1 MNKEKRILLERKKAM
16 QDAKNRL
23 QFINDQGLEVL
34 EIFEEDTKPAL
45 EEIFSEYRATHFSAD
60 IPADYKISTDVS
72 QEQIYTWIIEKFQ
85 LLEGKEY
92 FLLDEYSIWAKIRIK
107 NVYEAVKSMWNHK
120 NKNFILVDM
129 ESKKI
134 LEVGND
140 SRDEEHYLID
150 IHVAKGK
157 EYITQYCLDKINDLK
172 YIFLHKLVD
181 TDGRLYI
188 ELCSYSS
195 YPISKQAMK
204 QIREEDGNIAIAE
217 ILQNSVEIIPS
228 FSPIYRI
235 IFESYI
241 GYNVRNESYVCADK
255 SETYILADN
264 QTHKSDLIYGNK
276 FRLYTKS
283 KYLEYLHK
291 NTFADQIEVYSHYEI
306 CCENQIIDVAS
317 ADTPIIEK
325 I

>member
-23 QFINDQGLEVL
+23 QYINDQGLEVL

-45 EEIFSEYRATHFSAD
+45 EEIFSEFRATHFSSD

-129 ESKKI
+129 KSKKVM
-134 LEVGND
+134 EVGKD

-150 IHVAKGK
+150 IHAVKGRN
-157 EYITQYCLDKINDLK
+157 YITQYYLDKINDLK

-181 TDGRLYI
+181 MDGRLCI
-188 ELCSYSS
+188 DLCAYTAF
-195 YPISKQAMK
+195 PISKQAVE

-217 ILQNSVEIIPS
+217 ILQNSVEIIPN

-235 IFESYI
+235 TFESYI

-264 QTHKSDLIYGNK
+264 QTNKSDLIYGNK

-291 NTFADQIEVYSHYEI
+291 NAFADQLEVYSHYEI

-317 ADTPIIEK
+317 ADTPFIEK
-325 I
+325 M